1 MDRHLTIHCHFYQPP
16 RENPWLEAIEL
27 QDSAYP
33 YHDWNERITAEC
45 YSPNASSRILDHEGR
60 IEQIV
65 NNYSK
70 ISFNFGPTLLSW
82 MEARAED
89 TYRAIL
95 EADRESLT
103 RFGGHGSALAQCY
116 NHLIM
121 PLANSRDR
129 RTQVVWGIADFLR
142 RFRRRPEGMWLPET
156 AVDLESLEIM
166 AELGVAFTVLAP
178 HQARRVRPIGGRNW
192 RDVTGAK
199 IDPRLPYKLR
209 LSSGRSIA
217 LFFYDGPVSR
227 SVAFEGLLSSGERFA
242 DRLMTVFGDGAADSS
257 DDGARLAHIAT
268 DGETYGHHHLHGD
281 MALSYALHHIEQ
293 NGLARLTNY
302 GEFLENFPP
311 THEVEIYENTS
322 WSCAHGVERW
332 KSDCGC
338 NSGGHPGW
346 NQSWRAPLREALDWL
361 RDDLGPKFEAAAGEL
376 LRDPWAARDEFIE
389 VVLDRS
395 PDNVEAFLAR
405 QQSRTLTDEEKVRAL
420 KLLELQR
427 HAMLMYTSCGWFF
440 DELSGIETVQVIQY
454 AGRALQLAGQL
465 FHEDFEAPFLERL
478 ERAKSN
484 VPEHRDGRNIFEKFV
499 RPATVDLIKVGAH
512 YAVSLLFD
520 TNGAPHRNFCYDV
533 TQGDF
538 RLLTAGRARL
548 VLGRA
553 RVRSEVTWEAAEVS
567 FGVLH
572 MGDHNLAG
580 GVREFRGEEAYEKL
594 VQQISETFQRGDLPE
609 SIRTVADH
617 FGPGTYTLKLL
628 FRDEQ
633 RRILRRILESAL
645 EEADATYRQ
654 LYQHHAPMM
663 SFVTTMGLPLPKRL
677 QVAAEIILNSDLR
690 RLLEADDVDRDR
702 ANALLDEAWRAGVP
716 LDGPTLEFAARRT
729 IERLAR
735 QFRDDPA
742 DLQRLQR
749 FESAVALA
757 RSLPFQVNL
766 WLAQNDFYE
775 VLKTVYP
782 EMQANADPSVT
793 ARWVERF
800 RALGENLMVRVPQP
814 S

>member
-1 MDRHLTIHCHFYQPP
+1 MNRHITIHCHFYQPP
-16 RENPWLEAIEL
+16 RENPWLEAIEQ

-45 YSPNASSRILDHEGR
+45 YAPNAASRILDPEGR
-60 IEQIV
+60 IERIV
-65 NNYSK
+65 KNYSK

-82 MEARAED
+82 MEAHSQEP
-89 TYRAIL
+89 YRAIL
-95 EADRESLT
+95 AGDRESQA
-103 RFGGHGSALAQCY
+103 RFGGHGSAIAQCY
-116 NHLIM
+116 SHMIM
-121 PLANSRDR
+121 PLAHPRDR

-142 RFRRRPEGMWLPET
+142 RFGRRPEGMWLPET
-156 AVDLESLEIM
+156 AVDLATLEIM
-166 AELGVAFTVLAP
+166 AELGISFTILAP
-178 HQARRVRPIGGRNW
+178 HQARRVRPVGGRAW

-199 IDPRLPYKLR
+199 IDPKVPYRLKLE
-209 LSSGRSIA
+209 SGRSIT

-227 SVAFEGLLSSGERFA
+227 AVAFEGLLSSGERFA
-242 DRLMTVFGDGAADSS
+242 ERLMTIFDETDGP
-257 DDGARLAHIAT
+257 RLAHIAT

-281 MALSYALHHIEQ
+281 MALSYALHHIEE
-293 NGLARLTNY
+293 NKLARLTNY
-302 GEFLENFPP
+302 GEFLELYPP
-311 THEVEIYENTS
+311 AHEVEILENTS
-322 WSCAHGVERW
+322 WSCGHGVERW

-346 NQSWRAPLREALDWL
+346 NQAWRAPLREALDWL
-361 RDDLGPKFEAAAGEL
+361 RDELAPRFEAAAREI
-376 LRDPWAARDEFIE
+376 LRDPWAARDEYIE

-395 PDNVEAFLAR
+395 RETVEAFLAR
-405 QQSRTLTDEEKVRAL
+405 QRSHDLSEDDKIRAL

-465 FHEDFEAPFLERL
+465 FGENFEEPFLERL

-484 VPEHRDGRNIFEKFV
+484 VPEHKDGRNVFEKFV
-499 RPATVDLIKVGAH
+499 RPAMVDLVKVGAH
-512 YAVSLLFD
+512 YAVGSLFQ
-520 TNGAPHRNFCYDV
+520 TNGDAEHTYCYRITRD
-533 TQGDF
+533 DY

-553 RVRSEVTWEAAEVS
+553 TVRSEVTWESARVS

-580 GVREFRGEEAYEKL
+580 GVREYRGDEAYDNL
-594 VQQISETFQRGDLPE
+594 VKHISETFQRGDLPE
-609 SIRTVADH
+609 SIRAVADQ
-617 FGPGTYTLKLL
+617 FAAGTYTLKLL

-645 EEADATYRQ
+645 EEADAAYRQ
-654 LYQHHAPMM
+654 LYQHHAAMM
-663 SFVTTMGLPLPKRL
+663 TFVAGMGLPLPKRL
-677 QVAAEIILNSDLR
+677 QVAAEIILNIDLR
-690 RLLEADDVDRDR
+690 RVLESDEMDAGR

-716 LDGPTLEFAARRT
+716 LDGQTLEFAARRT

-735 QFRDDPA
+735 QFREEPA
-742 DLQRLQR
+742 DIHRLER
-749 FESAVALA
+749 FERAVALA

-766 WLAQNDFYE
+766 WLAQNVFYSALE
-775 VLKTVYP
+775 TVYP
-782 EMQANADPSVT
+782 EMKSHSDPTVT
-793 ARWVERF
+793 ARWLERF
-800 RALGENLMVRVPQP
+800 RALGENLLVRVP
-814 S
+814 